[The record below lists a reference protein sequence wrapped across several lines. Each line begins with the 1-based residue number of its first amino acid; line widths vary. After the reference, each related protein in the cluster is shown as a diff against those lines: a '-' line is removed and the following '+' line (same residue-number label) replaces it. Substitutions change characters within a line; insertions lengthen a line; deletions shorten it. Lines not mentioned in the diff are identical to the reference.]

1 MAEKSKE
8 FGVRLDGLIKN
19 KGLSQKKLAVLVGIK
34 QPTISSYINDGRIP
48 EAPILYRLAQEFG
61 VSMEFLLTGEVAPGT
76 APIKIITKEDKEIID
91 FLEKAEYVLRSKTR
105 HANSL
110 KENILS
116 FHEAVTEKEAWQKK
130 SNLENPGGAKSSPNK
145 AM

>member
-8 FGVRLDGLIKN
+8 FGIRLNELMKK
-19 KGLSQKKLAVLVGIK
+19 KGLTQKELAEKAGTHQSV
-34 QPTISSYINDGRIP
+34 ISYYLKEGRIP

-61 VSMEFLLTGEVAPGT
+61 VSMEYLLTGKIEAG
-76 APIKIITKEDKEIID
+76 AEPIKIITKEDKVIID

-116 FHEAVTEKEAWQKK
+116 FHEAVTEKEEWQKK
-130 SNLENPGGAKSSPNK
+130 LKSDNPGGAKSSPNK
-145 AM
+145 AT